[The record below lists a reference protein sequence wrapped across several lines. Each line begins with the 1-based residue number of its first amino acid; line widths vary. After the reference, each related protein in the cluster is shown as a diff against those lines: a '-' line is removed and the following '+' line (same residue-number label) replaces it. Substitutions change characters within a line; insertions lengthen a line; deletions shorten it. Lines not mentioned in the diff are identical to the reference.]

1 MQCVNHPGTE
11 VKSYCQNCGKPLC
24 ESCIRTTASGQIL
37 CQECL
42 VATAGDP
49 AKAQWQSVNIPP
61 GQAGPAG
68 PGSSFYPFPSR
79 GPNPAAAAVLGLIP
93 GVGAMYNGQL
103 FKGLIHVV
111 VFAVLVSITDR
122 YTIFLIFVFAWCL
135 YQSFEA
141 FHTAKARRDGL
152 PVPDPFG
159 LNELGSWIN
168 LGSQG
173 RYSGTGHNANPINPA
188 PPPPGYTA
196 GAEPPPYNAPYTS
209 TWTSGVNPG
218 ANPGVNPSVN
228 PGVSPGI
235 NPDLPGTPTDQPAGY
250 GAPQPPYTEPYPG
263 PYSGQD
269 TYGQGYQGYAPGVA
283 PPIPPMPPL
292 NWRRR
297 EPVFAFVLIGLGILF
312 LLQSL
317 GVVGHVLHYVWP
329 FMLIG
334 LGIWLFVRRMGDTQG
349 GSK

>member
-1 MQCVNHPGTE
+1 MHCVNHPGTE

-24 ESCIRTTASGQIL
+24 EACIRTTATGQIL

-42 VATAGDP
+42 LATGGDP
-49 AKAQWQSVNIPP
+49 AKAQWQGVNVPP
-61 GQAGPAG
+61 AAGG
-68 PGSSFYPFPSR
+68 PFYPLPSA

-122 YTIFLIFVFAWCL
+122 YMIFLIFVFAWCL

-152 PVPDPFG
+152 PIPDPFG
-159 LNELGSWIN
+159 LNELGSWMN
-168 LGSQG
+168 LSSHAG
-173 RYSGTGHNANPINPA
+173 RSAGTGHNTSGVN
-188 PPPPGYTA
+188 PPPPPPNYTA
-196 GAEPPPYNAPYTS
+196 GPGASPGASTEPPPTYNAPYTS
-209 TWTSGVNPG
+209 TWTSGVTPG
-218 ANPGVNPSVN
+218 APEAPTEAEQPGAYS
-228 PGVSPGI
+228 
-235 NPDLPGTPTDQPAGY
+235 TP
-250 GAPQPPYTEPYPG
+250 PPYTEPYPG
-263 PYSGQD
+263 AYPGSYSGQD
-269 TYGQGYQGYAPGVA
+269 PYGQGYQGYPPGVI
-283 PPIPPMPPL
+283 PPIPPVPPL

-297 EPVFAFVLIGLGILF
+297 EPVFAFVLIGLGVLF
-312 LLQSL
+312 LLQSM
-317 GVVGHVLHYVWP
+317 GVVGHVLHYIWP

-334 LGIWLFVRRMGDTQG
+334 MGIWLFVRRMGDTQG

>member
-1 MQCVNHPGTE
+1 MQCVNHPATE

-37 CQECL
+37 CEPCVL
-42 VATAGDP
+42 ATAGDP
-49 AKAQWQSVNIPP
+49 AKAQWQGVNVPPGVPP
-61 GQAGPAG
+61 GQ
-68 PGSSFYPFPSR
+68 GSPFYPFPAA
-79 GPNPAAAAVLGLIP
+79 GPNPSAAAVLGLIP

-122 YTIFLIFVFAWCL
+122 YPIFLIFVFAWCL

-152 PVPDPFG
+152 PLPDPFG

-168 LGSQG
+168 LGVHIRPSQTVH
-173 RYSGTGHNANPINPA
+173 GTGPT
-188 PPPPGYTA
+188 PPPPA
-196 GAEPPPYNAPYTS
+196 NPPAASVDPPPYNAPYTS
-209 TWTSGVNPG
+209 SWTSGVTPG
-218 ANPGVNPSVN
+218 AAQA
-228 PGVSPGI
+228 
-235 NPDLPGTPTDQPAGY
+235 PTEQPVGY
-250 GAPQPPYTEPYPG
+250 TAPPPPYTEPFPGQYPPG
-263 PYSGQD
+263 QYPNQYSSQYPNPD
-269 TYGQGYQGYAPGVA
+269 PYGQPYQGFPPGAIPPGVV
-283 PPIPPMPPL
+283 PPVAPL

-317 GVVGHVLHYVWP
+317 GVVVGHVLHYIWP

>member
-37 CQECL
+37 CEQCL
-42 VATAGDP
+42 LTTAGDP
-49 AKAQWQSVNIPP
+49 AKAQWQGVNVPP
-61 GQAGPAG
+61 GQ
-68 PGSSFYPFPSR
+68 GSSFYPFPSA

-122 YTIFLIFVFAWCL
+122 YPIFLIFVFAWCL

-141 FHTAKARRDGL
+141 FHTAKARRDGQ

-168 LGSQG
+168 LGVHI
-173 RYSGTGHNANPINPA
+173 RPSGTVHGTGPV
-188 PPPPGYTA
+188 PPPPVNPP
-196 GAEPPPYNAPYTS
+196 GASVEPPPYNAPYTS
-209 TWTSGVNPG
+209 SWTSGVTPG
-218 ANPGVNPSVN
+218 A
-228 PGVSPGI
+228 
-235 NPDLPGTPTDQPAGY
+235 PGTPIEQPAGY
-250 GAPQPPYTEPYPG
+250 SAPQPPYTEPFPGQYPSNQY
-263 PYSGQD
+263 PNQD
-269 TYGQGYQGYAPGVA
+269 LYGQGYPGYPPGAMPPGVV
-283 PPIPPMPPL
+283 PPIPPVAPL

-312 LLQSL
+312 LLQSM
-317 GVVGHVLHYVWP
+317 GVVGHVLHYIWP

>member
-1 MQCVNHPGTE
+1 MHCVNHPETE
-11 VKSYCQNCGKPLC
+11 AKSFCQNCGKALC
-24 ESCIRTTASGQIL
+24 EICVRTTPSGQIL
-37 CQECL
+37 CEECF

-49 AKAQWQSVNIPP
+49 SKAWQHVSPPP
-61 GQAGPAG
+61 GTPNA
-68 PGSSFYPFPSR
+68 FYPPIPR

-122 YTIFLIFVFAWCL
+122 YTIFLIFVFAWCF

-168 LGSQG
+168 LGSQNRPSHHSPG
-173 RYSGTGHNANPINPA
+173 PI
-188 PPPPGYTA
+188 PPPVSQPPGYSA
-196 GAEPPPYNAPYTS
+196 GAGPNPGPAAGTEPPLYNAPFTS
-209 TWTSGVNPG
+209 TWSSGVSSSGTAPNP
-218 ANPGVNPSVN
+218 A
-228 PGVSPGI
+228 
-235 NPDLPGTPTDQPAGY
+235 DAAAYAAQ
-250 GAPQPPYTEPYPG
+250 QPPYAEPYPG
-263 PYSGQD
+263 PYPNSYPNPYPPQD
-269 TYGQGYQGYAPGVA
+269 AYGQSYPPGVV
-283 PPIPPMPPL
+283 PPMPPMPPL

-297 EPVFAFVLIGLGILF
+297 EPIFAFVLIGLGVLF

-317 GVVGHVLHYVWP
+317 GVVVGHVLHYVWP

>member
-1 MQCVNHPGTE
+1 MHCVNHPGTE

-24 ESCIRTTASGQIL
+24 ESCLRTTASGQIL
-37 CQECL
+37 CEECL
-42 VATAGDP
+42 LATGGDP
-49 AKAQWQSVNIPP
+49 AKAQWQGVNVPP
-61 GQAGPAG
+61 GTAG
-68 PGSSFYPFPSR
+68 PGSPFYPLPSA
-79 GPNPAAAAVLGLIP
+79 GPNPAAAAALGVIP

-122 YTIFLIFVFAWCL
+122 YSIFLIFVFAWCL

-168 LGSQG
+168 LGSHSRPSG
-173 RYSGTGHNANPINPA
+173 PLHGTGPIPPPANPP
-188 PPPPGYTA
+188 TA
-196 GAEPPPYNAPYTS
+196 STEPPPYNAPYTS
-209 TWTSGVNPG
+209 SWTSGVTPG
-218 ANPGVNPSVN
+218 APA
-228 PGVSPGI
+228 
-235 NPDLPGTPTDQPAGY
+235 TPTENPAQPAGY
-250 GAPQPPYTEPYPG
+250 GAAQPPYSEPFPGQYP
-263 PYSGQD
+263 PGQYANQD
-269 TYGQGYQGYAPGVA
+269 PYGQPGQPYQGYPPAPPGV
-283 PPIPPMPPL
+283 IPPVPTM

-297 EPVFAFVLIGLGILF
+297 EPVFAFILIGLGVLF

-317 GVVGHVLHYVWP
+317 GVVVGHVLHYIWP

>member
-1 MQCVNHPGTE
+1 MHCVNHPGTE
-11 VKSYCQNCGKPLC
+11 AKSYCQNCGKPLC
-24 ESCIRTTASGQIL
+24 ENCIRTTPSGQIL
-37 CQECL
+37 CEQCL
-42 VATAGDP
+42 LATGGDP
-49 AKAQWQSVNIPP
+49 AKWQGVNVPP
-61 GQAGPAG
+61 GT
-68 PGSSFYPFPSR
+68 PGAPFYPLPSAS
-79 GPNPAAAAVLGLIP
+79 PNPTAAAVLGLIP

-122 YTIFLIFVFAWCL
+122 YTIFLIFVFAWCF

-152 PVPDPFG
+152 PIPDPFG

-168 LGSQG
+168 LGSHG
-173 RYSGTGHNANPINPA
+173 RPSGTVHGTGPV
-188 PPPPGYTA
+188 PPPPA
-196 GAEPPPYNAPYTS
+196 GNPPGASTEPPAYNAPYTS
-209 TWTSGVNPG
+209 SWTSGVTPG
-218 ANPGVNPSVN
+218 AAQ
-228 PGVSPGI
+228 
-235 NPDLPGTPTDQPAGY
+235 TPTEYPA
-250 GAPQPPYTEPYPG
+250 QPPYAEPFPGQYPPGQYPG
-263 PYSGQD
+263 QYPNPD
-269 TYGQGYQGYAPGVA
+269 PYGQPYQGYAPGTY
-283 PPIPPMPPL
+283 PPGVVPPVPPL

-317 GVVGHVLHYVWP
+317 GVVVGHVLHYIWP